1 MINYSQDPFFTVYA
15 VVVLAGVALGLIFLP
30 SYFEVSDTER
40 IGKGRV
46 YVYLVEADT
55 GRGSAVAATLTRTN
69 ADNLAVDGAR
79 DAVLPVAGVSG
90 IDRVGKEHIYS
101 LRYILGTVY
110 SGNTEASEMSPAQY
124 VSPRLISSSIY
135 GLYGSQS
142 MCVARTDSGGLNHVA
157 DGESLDCLVLG
168 SASRAVGAA
177 DGLDVAAALLVATAI
192 DGLAACP
199 SCVSSA
205 SVCRRGVRAGLEVAG
220 RLRTWM
226 RAS

>member
-1 MINYSQDPFFTVYA
+1 
-15 VVVLAGVALGLIFLP
+15 
-30 SYFEVSDTER
+30 
-40 IGKGRV
+40 
-46 YVYLVEADT
+46 
-55 GRGSAVAATLTRTN
+55 
-69 ADNLAVDGAR
+69 
-79 DAVLPVAGVSG
+79 
-90 IDRVGKEHIYS
+90 
-101 LRYILGTVY
+101 VY